1 MNYDVIPSL
10 FALAIL
16 VAVFRAILRQRN
28 TERLELWLT
37 GWFLVLVHFV
47 AQFVQVGQGAWAR
60 WMSACNLSFLE
71 LATIVFLIS
80 FSPMAEDRRHQYMM
94 AAGLGIPSLLYTNA
108 PIWNITS
115 HAFFYAVIVLAFSST
130 VLLAWQYYRKLT
142 LYVAGLVTAS
152 LLVSVVMAY
161 CVARNHTDIGL
172 TVLLFSLNLAAAVLY
187 WLRFPRSTAGV
198 LTTSGGFVAWGAVFP
213 CYYLLTAY
221 VPTAHVESE
230 VWNLPKYFVAVGMI
244 LTLLEDQIQR
254 SEYLAHHDE
263 LTGLP
268 NLRLLL
274 DRMDQAMAHAK
285 RSSNKL
291 AVLLLDLDNFKE
303 VNDTYGHRIGD
314 LLLQHTVL
322 RLTTRMRVSDTLSRS
337 GGDEFTVISE
347 IASPQGA
354 EVLVSALKSA
364 LSIPFRLEGNLISA
378 SVSIGFALYPDDGI
392 DTDSLR
398 AAADNAMYAAKR
410 ASRMQSA
417 SKELFQS
424 AKSEPHAIS

>member
-1 MNYDVIPSL
+1 MKFNVLPSL
-10 FALAIL
+10 IALAVL
-16 VAVFRAILRQRN
+16 VAVFRAILRQSS

-47 AQFVQVGQGAWAR
+47 AQFFLVGEGAWAR
-60 WMSACNLSFLE
+60 WLSSFSLSFLQ

-80 FSPMAEDRRHQYMM
+80 VFPMAKDRRSQLML
-94 AAGLGIPSLLYTNA
+94 AAGLGIPALLYTNA
-108 PIWNITS
+108 LIWEVSS
-115 HAFFYAVIVLAFSST
+115 HGFYYAVTVLAFGST
-130 VLLAWQYYRKLT
+130 ALMTWGFYRKLT
-142 LYVAGLVTAS
+142 PYVVGLLTGCLVVT
-152 LLVSVVMAY
+152 VVMDV
-161 CVARNHTDIGL
+161 CVARSQLDLGL
-172 TVLLFSLNLAAAVLY
+172 AVLLCALNLAAAVLY
-187 WLRFPRSTAGV
+187 WLRFHRLTAGV

-213 CYYLLTAY
+213 CAFLLGMFT
-221 VPTAHVESE
+221 PSAHVESE

-244 LTLLEDQIQR
+244 LTLLEDQIER
-254 SEYLAHHDE
+254 SDYLAYHDE

-274 DRMDQAMAHAK
+274 DRMGQALAHAQ
-285 RSSNKL
+285 RSDNKV
-291 AVLLLDLDNFKE
+291 AVLLLDSDNFKE

-314 LLLQHTVL
+314 QLLQHTVL
-322 RLTTRMRVSDTLSRS
+322 RLSTRMRTSDTLSRS

-354 EVLVSALKSA
+354 EVMVSALKSA
-364 LSIPFRLEGNLISA
+364 LSIPFKLEGNLISA
-378 SVSIGFALYPDDGI
+378 TVSIGFALYPDDGT

-417 SKELFQS
+417 RTELLQ
-424 AKSEPHAIS
+424 

>member
-1 MNYDVIPSL
+1 MNFNVIPSL
-10 FALAIL
+10 LALTIL
-16 VAVFRAILRQRN
+16 VAVFRAILRQSS

-47 AQFVQVGQGAWAR
+47 AQFVQVGDGAWAR
-60 WMSACNLSFLE
+60 WMAVCNLSFLA

-80 FSPMAEDRRHQYMM
+80 FSPMAEDRGHQYMM
-94 AAGLGIPSLLYTNA
+94 AAGLGIPALLYINA

-115 HAFFYAVIVLAFSST
+115 HAFYYAVTVLAFGST
-130 VLLAWQYYRKLT
+130 VLLTWQYYRKLT
-142 LYVAGLVTAS
+142 PYVAGLGTGCVV
-152 LLVSVVMAY
+152 VSVVMAY
-161 CVARNHTDIGL
+161 CVARDRTDIGV
-172 TVLLFSLNLAAAVLY
+172 TVLLFSLNLAAAILY
-187 WLRFPRSTAGV
+187 WRRFHRLTAGV
-198 LTTSGGFVAWGAVFP
+198 LTTAGGFVAWGAAFP
-213 CYYLLTAY
+213 GFYLLMTY
-221 VPTAHVESE
+221 FPTARVDSE

-274 DRMDQAMAHAK
+274 DRMDQALAHAK
-285 RSSNKL
+285 RSGNKL

-364 LSIPFRLEGNLISA
+364 LSIPFKLEGNVINA
-378 SVSIGFALYPDDGI
+378 SVSIGFALYPDDGN

-410 ASRMQSA
+410 ASRLQSA
-417 SKELFQS
+417 SNELFQS